1 MKRRVVFCQLFLLL
15 ALAPSSPAGTKEE
28 LVRLQN
34 DVLALKNQIL
44 LLEQTFNEQNQG
56 LKSLV
61 VQLNDQ
67 VGKSFLLIQ
76 KLSAELQA
84 QTSGDKNSSAAV
96 LEEVRALT
104 RKMDDNAT
112 QISALAQQIADLK
125 VQSKPI
131 TQRIYQSAAGN
142 PDALAVSADGIY
154 NEAYTD
160 LVQGNFDL
168 ALEGFR
174 TFLSSFPSNEKA
186 DDAQYNIGEVCF
198 SMRNYPEAVA
208 AFTAV
213 INNYPSGD
221 KIASAYFKRAKVE
234 LLMGEREN
242 AISDFRTVVQKYA
255 SAPEAGLAANELKQ
269 LGVDPSKA
277 APRQSPARRKP

>member
-1 MKRRVVFCQLFLLL
+1 
-15 ALAPSSPAGTKEE
+15 
-28 LVRLQN
+28 
-34 DVLALKNQIL
+34 
-44 LLEQTFNEQNQG
+44 
-56 LKSLV
+56 
-61 VQLNDQ
+61 
-67 VGKSFLLIQ
+67 
-76 KLSAELQA
+76 
-84 QTSGDKNSSAAV
+84 
-96 LEEVRALT
+96 
-104 RKMDDNAT
+104 MDDNAT

-142 PDALAVSADGIY
+142 PDALALSADGIY

-160 LVQGNFDL
+160 LVQGHFDL

-174 TFLSSFPSNEKA
+174 AFLSSFPTNEKA
-186 DDAQYNIGEVCF
+186 DDAQYNIGEVYF

-213 INNYPSGD
+213 VNNYPSGD

-234 LLMGEREN
+234 LLMGEQEN

-255 SAPEAGLAANELKQ
+255 AAPEAGLAANELKQ
-269 LGVDPSKA
+269 LGVDPSKP
-277 APRQSPARRKP
+277 APRTSRARKKP